1 MAALRPCPSGF
12 AAGFSTLSPRIVQ
25 PFGRRGRASL
35 FNLKT
40 STGRTDHRHAICAQK
55 GADEEP
61 FDLDPDS
68 IKRRLEEQVKMFRAI
83 YPENYSELKKV
94 EKDMPFREDIE
105 KINEYDK
112 AMCDCHSSIF
122 HIDATTF
129 SLYFCMIATKGV
141 KLASSVMET
150 AASRLDKR
158 DEISSCTTK
167 QTLAMYVSSF
177 VKLVKDAYDKK
188 FNDESIFSLI
198 GAFRGVAAVGRI
210 LLQDTVSSVGRRQ
223 HFLARV

>member
-1 MAALRPCPSGF
+1 
-12 AAGFSTLSPRIVQ
+12 
-25 PFGRRGRASL
+25 
-35 FNLKT
+35 
-40 STGRTDHRHAICAQK
+40 
-55 GADEEP
+55 
-61 FDLDPDS
+61 
-68 IKRRLEEQVKMFRAI
+68 
-83 YPENYSELKKV
+83 
-94 EKDMPFREDIE
+94 MPFREDIE

-167 QTLAMYVSSF
+167 QILRPTM
-177 VKLVKDAYDKK
+177 
-188 FNDESIFSLI
+188 
-198 GAFRGVAAVGRI
+198 AAAWIHTMLYISTVVGRHEMV
-210 LLQDTVSSVGRRQ
+210 LGYVPGTEVRRRASDDGEPGALGRSGSV
-223 HFLARV
+223 